1 MANAFNITV
10 TGSPSVNA
18 NKAANVIIDKLIIAA
33 NEKENIYYGDSTGS
47 LPEITELQITAA
59 ATAAGSS
66 ILTLDGVANNVP
78 LTIDTIA
85 VNTQE
90 IISYIEASI
99 PGYTAALKDATTDTV
114 VITALFGGAQSD
126 ATYAAGTATSSAG
139 TVTVTQQGV
148 DGTPY
153 PAVSTSTEIYRVYEY
168 NVLKEGQ
175 KYELTFVEQRPN

>member
-1 MANAFNITV
+1 MANAFDITV

-18 NKAANVIIDKLIIAA
+18 TKAANVIIDKLITAA
-33 NEKENIYYGDSTGS
+33 DEKENIYYGDSAGS

-59 ATAAGSS
+59 ATAAGES
-66 ILTLDGVANNVP
+66 ILTLNGTAYNVP
-78 LTIDTIA
+78 LTATDIGTN
-85 VNTQE
+85 VQE
-90 IISYIEASI
+90 IISYIESSI
-99 PGYTAALKDATTDTV
+99 PGYTAELSGEGDEV
-114 VITALFGGAQSD
+114 LITALFGGAQTD

-139 TVTVTQQGV
+139 TVNVTQQGA